1 MEKLI
6 VEEMCKNLKW
16 YERMIVKR
24 HKKLVVKVCNYQ
36 RVKIVNSMLN

>member
-6 VEEMCKNLKW
+6 VEELCKKLKW
-16 YERMIVKR
+16 YERIVVKR
-24 HKKLVVKVCNYQ
+24 HGKLFVKVCNYQ